1 MTDSALPID
10 PASET
15 ITDDIRRKIDEKA
28 AVKRGEVWQAMGCP
42 TSPTHMEADKYHKEF
57 RGRMWFH
64 NRSVFEQAQQMLRI
78 ILCPKCLKEESYGAI
93 EGTRFFITVED
104 DVMTVFPAVGH
115 FLCHHCGFEEWQPL
129 KHDPRAQAAGQMSQ
143 DALDAARY
151 QQRAM
156 TATEMRMRQQ
166 QGLANIQGIG
176 AALGGSLNDYR
187 NAIQNSLGNQV
198 AQGIDPNM
206 GPIWGMNEDEKRAL
220 HRLYQHTKKATSPP
234 PPIVETRAEAEML
247 IKLAPVERRQAII
260 QKLRDKGLI

>member
-115 FLCHHCGFEEWQPL
+115 FLCHYCGFEEWQPL
-129 KHDPRAQAAGQMSQ
+129 KHDPRAQAAGQMSSATAREIQ
-143 DALDAARY
+143 ARAIAA
-151 QQRAM
+151 QQQYGGVLAG
-156 TATEMRMRQQ
+156 QQ
-166 QGLANIQGIG
+166 QGIG
-176 AALGGSLNDYR
+176 RALGGSLDDFR
-187 NAIQNSLGNQV
+187 NALHNSLANKAV
-198 AQGIDPNM
+198 EGIDPNM